1 MRKRAW
7 IPLILL
13 GVGSLLVIQAR
24 LFAPSV
30 HELPTGALPIDLTNE
45 ARTSTNQSAE
55 AESLIANRSPDR
67 DPEVSQQ
74 RLRLDA
80 HSTLAEENLGE
91 ENLDLASA
99 EEVRR
104 RLEKAILDAQKT
116 RSLFISPGIVD
127 AVATEK
133 RVRVIFETGTRWSE
147 EAASE
152 LLAGASGRAAFDS
165 LRMFPLLDRGAAE
178 VGAQAL
184 LHLIENE
191 GTGHIELDSVHR
203 ASLLET
209 IPIIRADL
217 AHQQGHD
224 GDGFVVAILDTGVD
238 PTHPMYADRI
248 VEEACFSLGNDCP
261 NGRSEMFGPGAAVPC
276 SLTGCGHG
284 TRVAGIVLGDEPGG
298 GLIGVAPHAGLIA
311 IQIFSDVDGDPGA
324 YSSDILAGLQ
334 HVLSLA
340 AFHEIA
346 SANLSLGGDLF
357 TSEAE
362 CDQTVSSQFRA
373 AALLRAAGVLTV
385 AASGNETLTN
395 AITTPACLSNV
406 IGVGSTSDS
415 NEVSSFSNSAS
426 FLRLLAPG
434 EFVRSSTVGG
444 GTASRSGTSMAS
456 AHVAGGIAAIREAV
470 PSATADEIDN
480 ALVLSGIA
488 VFDSRNGI
496 TTPRIEINET
506 IGLLETNIPPP
517 GDPGGGE
524 GTPAAT
530 SSSSGGGGGGCG
542 LVGIECLL
550 VLGLV
555 RLGRRSRR

>member
-1 MRKRAW
+1 MRKQAW

-13 GVGSLLVIQAR
+13 GVGSLLVIQGQ
-24 LFAPSV
+24 LFAPPAQ
-30 HELPTGALPIDLTNE
+30 ELPTGALPSDLTNE
-45 ARTSTNQSAE
+45 SRTSTNQSAE
-55 AESLIANRSPDR
+55 AELLAANRSPDR
-67 DPEVSQQ
+67 DPDVSQPQ
-74 RLRLDA
+74 LRLDA
-80 HSTLAEENLGE
+80 HSSLAE

-127 AVATEK
+127 AVASKK

-248 VEEACFSLGNDCP
+248 VEEACFSLGKDCP

-276 SLTGCGHG
+276 SLTGCRHG
-284 TRVAGIVLGDEPGG
+284 TRVAGIALGDEPGG
-298 GLIGVAPHAGLIA
+298 GLIGVAPHAELIA

-385 AASGNETLTN
+385 AASGNKTLTN

-415 NEVSSFSNSAS
+415 DEISNFSNSAS

-444 GTASRSGTSMAS
+444 GTASGSGTSMAS

-480 ALVLSGIA
+480 ALALSGIP

-496 TTPRIEINET
+496 TTPRIEINEA
-506 IGLLETNIPPP
+506 IGLLEMNIPPP